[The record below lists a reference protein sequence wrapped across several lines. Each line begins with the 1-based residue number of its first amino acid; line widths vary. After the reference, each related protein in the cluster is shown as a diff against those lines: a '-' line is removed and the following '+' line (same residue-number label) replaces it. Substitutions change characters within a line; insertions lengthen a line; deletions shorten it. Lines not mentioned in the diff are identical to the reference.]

1 MPAEY
6 DPVAARMLF
15 PLSATAQVELDTT
28 TADAYFSL
36 RATIVRSFS
45 VRFATLSSATTIR
58 KVPLVETPLTVALLR
73 RANTLRGEQV
83 FISRYDRFIHYE
95 EVA

>member
-6 DPVAARMLF
+6 DPVAARMLS
-15 PLSATAQVELDTT
+15 PLSVTAQEELDTT

-73 RANTLRGEQV
+73 RANSLV
-83 FISRYDRFIHYE
+83 LF
-95 EVA
+95 V